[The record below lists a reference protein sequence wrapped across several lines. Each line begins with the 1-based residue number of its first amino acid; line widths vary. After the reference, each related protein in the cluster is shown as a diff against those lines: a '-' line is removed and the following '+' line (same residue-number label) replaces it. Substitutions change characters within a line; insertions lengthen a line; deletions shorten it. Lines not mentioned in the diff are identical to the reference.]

1 MVYMV
6 FAYGIIIAAIVGY
19 TVRLWLN
26 ERSCRRRMEALLE
39 SEPPR

>member
-1 MVYMV
+1 MAYMV

-26 ERSCRRRMEALLE
+26 ERSCRRRMEVLLE
-39 SEPPR
+39 SLSER